1 MQYLQVI
8 LIVQEI
14 KLAYVQK
21 CKENT
26 WTVHDQLFNLPMKF
40 DFLKK
45 VYNFMWKNV
54 IKKGDKLLKGKHA
67 TDFFLF
73 IDLLFIIRTPFNLIN
88 IK

>member
-1 MQYLQVI
+1 MYIRLLIRIMQYLQVI

-54 IKKGDKLLKGKHA
+54 IKKV
-67 TDFFLF
+67 
-73 IDLLFIIRTPFNLIN
+73 IN
-88 IK
+88 FWKVNMPLT